1 MKEIGIE
8 TLSYTQVAK
17 MIDHS
22 LLRPE
27 LTVDEVIA
35 GCELARRYEV
45 ASVPSVSIW
54 MRHLPP

>member
-1 MKEIGIE
+1 MNDVSVTK
-8 TLSYTQVAK
+8 TDVAK

-27 LTVDEVIA
+27 LTLAQIRE

-45 ASVPSVSIW
+45 ASV
-54 MRHLPP
+54 